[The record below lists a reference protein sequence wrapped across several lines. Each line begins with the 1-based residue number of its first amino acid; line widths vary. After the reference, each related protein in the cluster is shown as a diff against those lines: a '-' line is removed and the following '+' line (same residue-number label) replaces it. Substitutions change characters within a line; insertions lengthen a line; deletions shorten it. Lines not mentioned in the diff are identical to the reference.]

1 MAFPDPVTITVGGT
15 AQTLDRIQTGSTDG
29 LFRGSNLSLEIVPS
43 TNRSGRSVVAARLTR
58 RKVTTDPLVSTTNVE
73 VKETV
78 TIAFNRPAA
87 GFSTAETKELYT
99 ALAAMLTAS
108 SGAMLT
114 KLINQES

>member
-1 MAFPDPVTITVGGT
+1 MAFPDPVPVSLDGT
-15 AQTLDRIQTGSTDG
+15 AHSLDRIQTGSTDG
-29 LFRGSNLSLEIVPS
+29 LFRDSELSLEIVPS
-43 TNRSGRSVVAARLTR
+43 TNRHGRSVVAARLTR

-87 GFSTAETKELYT
+87 GFSIAESKALYK
-99 ALAAMLTAS
+99 ALVATLGAS
-108 SGAMLT
+108 SEALMT